1 MFAIYGTAG
10 QIFHGP
16 FEEMRQVARTLR
28 TSAIQP
34 LTPAHERVPFALP
47 GVSAE
52 GGAGRPAPRPA
63 AGQALQ
69 TYAQVQQPAPTRQPL
84 TRVIDIMSREPQLL
98 SVDSTVWQGLLFLA
112 ERGIGQAPVVN
123 AAGQLVGL
131 LTRAQ
136 LFLPEHLPDPE
147 ASPLVWRAR
156 AQLPVSEW
164 MVSPVPSVEPDTDIR
179 RVASALLELGLP
191 GLPVVAPQ
199 GDVLG
204 FVSRADILKAVA
216 HDPPL
221 DLWAG

>member
-16 FEEMRQVARTLR
+16 FEELRQVARTLR
-28 TSAIQP
+28 TSAVKP

-47 GVSAE
+47 GAAGE
-52 GGAGRPAPRPA
+52 GSGARPSPRPA

-69 TYAQVQQPAPTRQPL
+69 TYAQVQQPTPTRQPL
-84 TRVIDIMSREPQLL
+84 TRVADIMSRAPQVL
-98 SVDSTVWQGLLFLA
+98 SADSTVWQGLQFLA
-112 ERGIGQAPVVN
+112 EHGVGQAPVIN
-123 AAGQLVGL
+123 GTGQLVGL

-136 LFLPEHLPDPE
+136 LFMPEHLPDPE

-156 AQLPVSEW
+156 SQLPVTEW

-179 RVASALLELGLP
+179 RLASALLELGLP

-199 GDVLG
+199 GEVLG